1 LNFVEKVEEF
11 IKNERAEE
19 EELGDVPDEFLDPLL
34 ATIME
39 DPVLLP
45 TSNIIVDRST
55 IITQLLSTPIDPF
68 NRKPLTLD
76 MVVPG
81 GFSFFSFSMS

>member
-1 LNFVEKVEEF
+1 M
-11 IKNERAEE
+11 
-19 EELGDVPDEFLDPLL
+19 PDEFLDPLL
-34 ATIME
+34 ATVME

-81 GFSFFSFSMS
+81 TSIYHSNTLINAML